1 MGGRSVRPVERRGVR
16 RRGLP
21 DLHGLEG
28 QPYRLCCPRP
38 SSGLNHPTALTDPC
52 SLPVFW
58 CTVLYSPVFW
68 CTVLYSPVFWCTV
81 LYSTVFWCTVLY
93 SVLVYC
99 TVQCSGVLCC
109 TVQFWCTKC
118 EKNIAI
124 DNSSKLGY
132 IF

>member
-52 SLPVFW
+52 SR
-58 CTVLYSPVFW
+58 
-68 CTVLYSPVFWCTV
+68 
-81 LYSTVFWCTVLY
+81 TVFWCTVQY